1 MLPLIG
7 RIAGRSVD
15 LFRMTDGRM
24 VSPYD
29 LISLIKWR
37 PEIRQFQIVQ
47 QEFDRYQL
55 RYVSDRLVSEDTE
68 TWIRDKFCGSLSSR
82 VVVTF
87 ERVPEIARTP
97 AGKFM
102 PARSELFTGPDTK
115 TPWSFT
121 MEQTKTPTGAI

>member
-1 MLPLIG
+1 
-7 RIAGRSVD
+7 
-15 LFRMTDGRM
+15 MTDGRM

-37 PEIRQFQIVQ
+37 PEIRQFQILQ

-55 RYVSDRLVSEDTE
+55 RYVSDRLVSADTE
-68 TWIRDKFCGSLSSR
+68 TWIRDKFCESLSSR

-102 PARSELFTGPDTK
+102 PARSELFNSADTK
-115 TPWSFT
+115 TR
-121 MEQTKTPTGAI
+121 